1 MPPAA
6 SQDGAKSSVDPD
18 DLGGLIER
26 ERLPSGRADLPEPLI
41 AHSQRERILTSM
53 AAACA
58 TKGYGATTIADIVEP
73 AGVSRATFYEL
84 FKDKEDCLQAS
95 MELSLADAMGRVVEV
110 YSPDKPWAT
119 MVRDA
124 AATFLELLATRP
136 AFARMAMIEAPAAG
150 GRSLEMYASGKRV
163 LQALLDRGRSDPIE
177 EQGIPSSAGRGALAA
192 AESLIVG
199 QILAGNT
206 ERLPELLPDVV
217 YIVTIPYLGQDEALR
232 QSREAEKSLHPG
244 AG

>member
-1 MPPAA
+1 MPPTA
-6 SQDGAKSSVDPD
+6 SQNRAKSQEPD
-18 DLGGLIER
+18 DLGGLIEQ
-26 ERLPSGRADLPEPLI
+26 EQLPSGRADLPEPLI
-41 AHSQRERILTSM
+41 AHSQRERILTGM
-53 AAACA
+53 AEACA
-58 TKGYGATTIADIVEP
+58 AKGFSAATISDIVEA

-95 MELSLADAMGRVVEV
+95 MELSLADAMGRIVEV

-124 AATFLELLATRP
+124 IATFLELLATRP
-136 AFARMAMIEAPAAG
+136 DFARMALIEAPAAG
-150 GRSLEMYASGKRV
+150 GRSYEMYASGKRV
-163 LQALLDRGRSDPIE
+163 LQALLDRGRNDPIE

-206 ERLPELLPDVV
+206 ERLPELLPDIV
-217 YIVTIPYLGQDEALR
+217 YIVTVPYLGQDEALR
-232 QSREAEKSLHPG
+232 QSREAEKTLHPG
-244 AG
+244 AS

>member
-6 SQDGAKSSVDPD
+6 SHHGPPPARPD
-18 DLGGLIER
+18 DLGGLIEK
-26 ERLPSGRADLPEPLI
+26 ERLPSGRADLPEPLV
-41 AHSQRERILTSM
+41 AHSQRERVLTAM
-53 AAACA
+53 AKCCAA
-58 TKGYGATTIADIVEP
+58 KGYGATTIADIVEA

-84 FKDKEDCLQAS
+84 FTDKEDCLQAS
-95 MELSLADAMGRVVEV
+95 MELSLADAMGRIVEV

-124 AATFLELLATRP
+124 AAAFLDLLGSRP
-136 AFARMAMIEAPAAG
+136 DFARMALIEAPAAG
-150 GRSLEMYASGKRV
+150 GRSLELYSSGKRV

-206 ERLPELLPDVV
+206 DRLPELLPDVV

-232 QSREAEKSLHPG
+232 QSRGAEKLLHPRD
-244 AG
+244 